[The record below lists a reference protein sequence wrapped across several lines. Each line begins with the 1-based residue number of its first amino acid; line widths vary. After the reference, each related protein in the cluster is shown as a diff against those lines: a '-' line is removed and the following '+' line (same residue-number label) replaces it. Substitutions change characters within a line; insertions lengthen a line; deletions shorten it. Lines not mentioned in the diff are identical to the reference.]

1 VGDWARRLRLN
12 PITHFLVGWT
22 VAEIAKLESR
32 RDRAIVAVACVVP
45 DLDGFGIVA
54 EKATLAAGWEEP
66 LLWWTLYHH
75 VLCHNLAFGLVVAGV
90 AAWLASAQKGRIAG
104 LALLSFHLHLFGDLV
119 GAKGPEGFLWPIP
132 YLSPFSEAWLWS
144 WEGAWELNAWP
155 NIAFTGVL
163 LALAFRFAWARGHS
177 PVELVSRRVDGA
189 FVGALRERFG
199 SPTSAQ

>member
-1 VGDWARRLRLN
+1 M
-12 PITHFLVGWT
+12 
-22 VAEIAKLESR
+22 AEVAKLESR
-32 RDRAIVAVACVVP
+32 RDRAIVAMACVVP

-75 VLCHNLAFGLVVAGV
+75 VLCHNLAFGLVVAGG
-90 AAWLASAQKGRIAG
+90 AAWLASARKARIAA
-104 LALLSFHLHLFGDLV
+104 LAFLSFHLHLLGDLV

-132 YLSPFSEAWLWS
+132 YLAPFSDAWTWA

-155 NIAFTGVL
+155 NIALTGVL
-163 LALAFRFAWARGHS
+163 LVLAFRFAWVRGRS
-177 PVELVSRRVDGA
+177 PLELVSPGADSA

-199 SPTSAQ
+199 EPE